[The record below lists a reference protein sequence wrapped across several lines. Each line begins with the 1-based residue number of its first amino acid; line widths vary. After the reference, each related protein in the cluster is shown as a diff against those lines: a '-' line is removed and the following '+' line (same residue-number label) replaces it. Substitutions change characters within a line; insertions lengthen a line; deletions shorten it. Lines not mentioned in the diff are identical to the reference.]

1 MLANGTLL
9 QGRYRIIRLL
19 ARGGMGAVYEAE
31 AVHLGNATVA
41 VKQTFYSEQ
50 QRILREQFE
59 REAAMMA
66 RLRHPALPRVSDHF
80 VEGGGQFLVM
90 EFIPGADLFALL
102 KHRKR
107 PFDCEHVTAWA
118 ETLLDAL
125 DYIHTQQPQIIH
137 RDIKPHNLKLTP
149 LGKLFLIDFGLAKN
163 ATASTYSSA
172 SLHAY
177 TLNYAPPEQIN
188 DAGTDPRSDL
198 YSLGATLY
206 HLLVGEPPVN
216 AKVREEVVRYQAP
229 DPLRLAHQVNPNI
242 PPALSVLI
250 ARAMALDREA
260 RYGSAAEMLQALRE
274 GRRLT
279 ATTSPEEPFH
289 WRSQPQEA
297 RSAQSQSQAS
307 GRASKSPSVAP
318 SREQPL
324 PEVAEKPNTVYVQL
338 SHPDAYRVPAPRA
351 IIIGPLLALPFVVIL
366 AYFAFTGRYPG
377 LNKTAGGNV
386 SSGVKPGRLPVKLP
400 TSVAPAGSIE
410 NFDFETL
417 TLDERG
423 DVISRQKKHA
433 LHFGEDLGDGVML
446 ELVEV
451 PGGEAMIGSSEKE
464 KDRQP
469 EEGAQRKVKLQ
480 TFWMGKYEVTQEQ
493 WREVAK
499 LPIVKSAL
507 DPNPSSNSNERYKTP
522 VDQVSWD
529 DAVEF
534 CERLSRKTGRLYQ
547 LPSEAEWE
555 YAARAGTITPFAFGP
570 TITAAVANCF
580 QQDIL
585 TVGKL
590 GAANG
595 FGLFDM
601 HGNILEW
608 CQDDLRNDLQGWPA
622 DGEFLKK
629 GDRRFRPLRGGSC
642 LSTGM
647 EFGIGFCR
655 SAMRFRARAETRRPR
670 FGLRVVTSDAP
681 TAPSI

>member
-50 QRILREQFE
+50 QRTMREQFE

-66 RLRHPALPRVSDHF
+66 RLRHPALPKVSDHF
-80 VEGGGQFLVM
+80 VEAGMQFLVM
-90 EFIPGADLFALL
+90 EFIPGDDLFALL
-102 KHRKR
+102 NQRKR
-107 PFDCEHVTAWA
+107 PFDCGQVTAWA

-149 LGKLFLIDFGLAKN
+149 PGELFLIDFGLAKN
-163 ATASTYSSA
+163 ASGSSYSSA

-177 TLNYAPPEQIN
+177 TLSYAPPEQIN
-188 DAGTDPRSDL
+188 DAGTDQRSDL

-242 PPALSVLI
+242 PPALSVVI

-274 GRRLT
+274 ERSLT
-279 ATTSPEEPFH
+279 TTTTPEEPFH
-289 WRSQPQEA
+289 WRSQPREE
-297 RSAQSQSQAS
+297 RGAQSQSRAS
-307 GRASKSPSVAP
+307 GRAAKSSSAAP
-318 SREQPL
+318 SREQSL

-338 SHPDAYRVPAPRA
+338 PHPHAYRVPAPRA
-351 IIIGPLLALPFVVIL
+351 IIIGLLVALPLIVVVI
-366 AYFAFTGRYPG
+366 YFRFIGRYDVA
-377 LNKTAGGNV
+377 NKTGGGTVNPGAAGG
-386 SSGVKPGRLPVKLP
+386 RRPVKLP
-400 TSVAPAGSIE
+400 TGVAPAGAIG

-417 TLDERG
+417 TLDDRG
-423 DVISRQKKHA
+423 DVISRQKKQA
-433 LHFGEDLGDGVML
+433 RHFGEDLGGGVIL

-464 KDRQP
+464 EDRQP
-469 EEGAQRKVKLQ
+469 YEGARRKVKFQ
-480 TFWMGKYEVTQEQ
+480 SFWMGKYEVTQEQ

-499 LPIVKSAL
+499 LSNVKSAL
-507 DPNPSSNSNERYKTP
+507 DPNPSSDSDERYKTP

-534 CERLSRKTGRLYQ
+534 CGRLSRKTGRLYR

-555 YAARAGTITPFAFGP
+555 YAARAGTVTRFAFGP

-580 QQDIL
+580 QQDIM

-590 GAANG
+590 GAPNAY
-595 FGLFDM
+595 GLFDM
-601 HGNILEW
+601 HGNTLEW
-608 CQDDLRNDLQGWPA
+608 CQDDLRNDLQGWSA
-622 DGEFLKK
+622 DGASTKK
-629 GDRRFRPLRGGSC
+629 GDQRFRPLRGGSC
-642 LSTGM
+642 WSPGT
-647 EFGIGFCR
+647 EFGIEFCR
-655 SAMRFRARAETRRPR
+655 SAMRFRARAETRRPK
-670 FGLRVVTSDAP
+670 FGLRVITSEAP
-681 TAPSI
+681 R